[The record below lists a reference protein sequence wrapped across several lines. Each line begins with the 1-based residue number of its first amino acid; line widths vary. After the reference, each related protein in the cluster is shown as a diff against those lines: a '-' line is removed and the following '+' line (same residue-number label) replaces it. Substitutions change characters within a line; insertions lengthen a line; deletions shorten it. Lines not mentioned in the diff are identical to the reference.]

1 MSIPSKVSE
10 YLRRKG
16 GQFKARVGAGG
27 DSLHSAIAEAKLLPA
42 RVAQATVLTTG
53 KSVLMIVHPADQE
66 PDVAAVAQMVKQPL
80 SHATLQD
87 LSRLFPDCDPQAIP
101 PLPEAFG
108 LKGIVD
114 PALTAAEQVYFSAGR
129 LGVFVRATGA
139 DLARLT
145 EGGRVKSVSRPR
157 EEPATPLGGDR
168 VGAIRERVRHVHQ
181 LPSMPG
187 MAMQIL
193 KLRNNPYSH
202 VSELAAIVEQDPS
215 LSAQIIRYAS
225 SPFFG
230 YQGRVDSVAMAI
242 ARVLGMDFVMDL
254 AFGLSLCKS
263 FRNPTGG
270 PLGLNNFWQ
279 HATFTGALT
288 QALCLRIPY
297 MRRPSPG
304 IAYLSGLLHNFGFLL
319 LGHLFPDQFT
329 RLNKAL
335 AEHPE
340 RPITELEREI
350 LGISHADLGLWLM
363 EAWGMPKEI
372 VDAVHEHHNPAF
384 RGDFAVYA
392 NLVYIANALLSR
404 HGIGESETLQIPQ
417 QLLDATGLDEI
428 QAEAALGTVLE
439 SRESL
444 EFIARK
450 MAA

>member
-1 MSIPSKVSE
+1 MTIPTIVSE

-16 GQFKARVGAGG
+16 GQFKARVGSGG
-27 DSLHSAIAEAKLLPA
+27 DSLHSAIAEARLAPA
-42 RVAQATVLTTG
+42 RVAEATVLTTG
-53 KSVLMIVHPADQE
+53 KAALMVIHPADQE
-66 PDVAAVAQMVKQPL
+66 PDTARVAELINRPL
-80 SHATLQD
+80 TRSSLQE
-87 LSRLFPDCDPQAIP
+87 LTRLFPDCDPQAIP
-101 PLPEAFG
+101 PLPGAFG
-108 LKGIVD
+108 LKAIVD
-114 PALTAAEQVYFSAGR
+114 PSLTAAEHVYFSAGR
-129 LGVFVRATGA
+129 LGVFVRTSGA
-139 DLARLT
+139 DFARVT
-145 EGGRVKSVSRPR
+145 EGAVSRTVSQPR
-157 EEPATPLGGDR
+157 EEAAVPATDGN
-168 VGAIRERVRHVHQ
+168 VESMRERVRRLHQ

-254 AFGLSLCKS
+254 AFGLSLGKS
-263 FRNPTGG
+263 FRNPTNG

-279 HATFTGALT
+279 HATFTAALT

-319 LGHLFPDQFT
+319 LGHLFPDQFA
-329 RLNKAL
+329 RLNKAMM
-335 AEHPE
+335 EHPD
-340 RPITELEREI
+340 RPITELEHEV

-363 EAWGMPKEI
+363 EAWGMPREI
-372 VDAVHEHHNPAF
+372 IDAVHEHHNAAF

-392 NLVYIANALLSR
+392 NLVFIANALLSR
-404 HGIGESETLQIPQ
+404 HGIGDSETLQIPPE
-417 QLLDATGLDEI
+417 LLEATGLDEI

-444 EFIARK
+444 DFIARK